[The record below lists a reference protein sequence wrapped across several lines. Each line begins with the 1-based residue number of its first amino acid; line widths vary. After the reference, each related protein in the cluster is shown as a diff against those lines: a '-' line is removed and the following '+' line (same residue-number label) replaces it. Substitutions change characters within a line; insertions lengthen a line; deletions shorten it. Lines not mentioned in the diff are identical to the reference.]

1 MTLGRAN
8 EIERDADGFICT
20 GRNVTTWTFD
30 RDAFPLE
37 TNIPGT
43 SVQATSARLHQRGRQ
58 QLWRNWCSPNNR
70 GGRVAHP

>member
-1 MTLGRAN
+1 LTLGRAN

-43 SVQATSARLHQRGRQ
+43 SV
-58 QLWRNWCSPNNR
+58 
-70 GGRVAHP
+70 